1 MSKSMQTVVLILVCV
16 MMSGAIVWAS
26 KSGAQDRSY
35 LVYQVET
42 QKYVSVTEKTVC
54 DKFPIAP
61 LGSKCDIMGVC
72 VVDGK
77 TMLDSE
83 KCEVK

>member
-1 MSKSMQTVVLILVCV
+1 MSKLMQNIVLIIVCI

-35 LVYQVET
+35 LVYQVEA

-61 LGSKCDIMGVC
+61 ADSKCDIMGIC

-83 KCEVK
+83 KCEEK